1 MKPETLAY
9 IVIAILIIAAFLTG
23 FTIAKATYAGDC
35 VEYGEDFYNITA
47 ITITANEGTPQIE
60 GLNEWYSEQ
69 CSFNLVNG
77 TLVCNDM
84 ITDTPVVL
92 CTNQQL
98 APGLYEITITGYITK
113 YSEQKEIHYY
123 HGGGG
128 GGNAS
133 SDRDGDG
140 VPDTTEWFE
149 CTDWNDPDS
158 DDDLL
163 NDFEERV
170 EGEDGW
176 ITDPC
181 NPDTDGDGVIDS
193 EDPCPNDEL
202 DECIGHEGTMIAT
215 STPTTVPT
223 EEKVPIETPE
233 TTGFSAVTTIAI
245 AMVLLVE
252 RMKRS

>member
-9 IVIAILIIAAFLTG
+9 IVIAMLIIVAFLTG
-23 FTIAKATYAGDC
+23 FTISKAAYAGTC
-35 VEYGEDFYNITA
+35 MAYGDEFHNITDIRITA
-47 ITITANEGTPQIE
+47 IEDTPPIE
-60 GLNEWYSEQ
+60 SLVEWYSDE
-69 CSFNLVNG
+69 CEFELDNG
-77 TLVCNDM
+77 TLIM
-84 ITDTPVVL
+84 LGGPITNPPVVL
-92 CTNQQL
+92 CTHPQL
-98 APGLYEITITGYITK
+98 APGTYEITITGWTQH
-113 YSEQKEIHYY
+113 EEKETHHYRG
-123 HGGGG
+123 GGGG

-181 NPDTDGDGVIDS
+181 NPDTDGDGIIDS
-193 EDPCPNDEL
+193 EDPCPND
-202 DECIGHEGTMIAT
+202 DMNECVGKT
-215 STPTTVPT
+215 TPTVTIVPT
-223 EEKVPIETPE
+223 EVPTTTETPVE
-233 TTGFSAVTTIAI
+233 TPDAPGFSIGICIIAFVT
-245 AMVLLVE
+245 LVE
-252 RMKRS
+252 QKLRRR